1 MKRYFLVAYIGLCLL
16 ALPGCKKDEPDQP
29 KEEQKQEQG
38 QEKPLPTSFSKNH
51 LIEEFTGQG
60 CGYCPYGMDC
70 IHDFTAEESRWIVV
84 LHHYG
89 YSPDHFSVDGC
100 KTITSMLK
108 VTGAP
113 SMTVNRQSTNYGNG
127 NSVVFHPGYLPYT
140 DKGQFIDTT
149 YASVEINNTYNTA
162 NRQLDIEVSGIVGTD
177 EHPDLY
183 LTVLVKESGMIDTQ
197 QDFYKTFEGWEQF
210 RHTNA
215 VRAYATAS
223 TGDSVTIT
231 DHRYKAHYTVT
242 LNTDWVPE
250 NCMVVAFLSEGF
262 QPVVQ
267 ANQQP
272 VGNGSKGGADI
283 LHGGIKAV
291 EVPDYYPEPSATA
304 SAADYSGKESQDLNF
319 AQAYYTPY
327 PTDGFNYWTL
337 LAYNSS
343 TKVTVKRIKS
353 LPCAWINLFT
363 ALDEKTLAPGSY
375 PINGSMQPGTV
386 YAGYRDDENA
396 ECGGSGFYYVQ
407 QSYFLQNQLVPTAT
421 WLIVDGT
428 LTIEEEGW
436 SLEGHTRNGSQIL
449 LSGTTAIQNLGK
461 AQSAPKH
468 ILKK

>member
-1 MKRYFLVAYIGLCLL
+1 MKRYFLVACVGLCLL

-29 KEEQKQEQG
+29 QEE
-38 QEKPLPTSFSKNH
+38 PLPTSFAKNQ

-70 IHDFTAEESRWIVV
+70 IHDFTAEESQWIVV

-89 YSPDHFSVDGC
+89 FSPDHFSVDGS
-100 KTITSMLK
+100 KTITNMLK
-108 VTGAP
+108 VSGAP
-113 SMTVNRQSTNYGNG
+113 SMTVNRQTTNYGNG

-140 DKGQFIDTT
+140 EKGQFDETT
-149 YASVEINNTYNTA
+149 YASVEINNSYYAA
-162 NRQLDIEVSGIVGTD
+162 NRQLEIEVSGIIGKD
-177 EHPDLY
+177 DHPDLY
-183 LTVLVKESGMIDTQ
+183 LTVLLKESGMIDSQ
-197 QDFYKTFEGWEQF
+197 QDYYKTFEGWEQF

-223 TGDSVTIT
+223 TGDAVTVT

-242 LNTDWVPE
+242 LNSNWIPE

-267 ANQQP
+267 VNQQP
-272 VGNGSKGGADI
+272 VVRESKGGADI

-304 SAADYSGKESQDLNF
+304 SAANYSGEEIQVLDYAEAS
-319 AQAYYTPY
+319 YTPY
-327 PTDGFNYWTL
+327 PDYGFNYWTL
-337 LAYNSS
+337 LAYNSN
-343 TKVTVKRIKS
+343 TPVTVDRVKS

-363 ALDEKTLAPGSY
+363 TLDEKTPAPGSY
-375 PINGSMQPGTV
+375 AINGTMQPGTV
-386 YAGYRDDENA
+386 YAGYRDDEQV

-407 QSYFLQNQLVPTAT
+407 QSYFKQNQLVPTAS

-428 LTIEEEGW
+428 LTIEAEGW
-436 SLEGHTRNGSQIL
+436 SLEGHTLNGSQIR
-449 LSGTTAIQNLGK
+449 LSGTSAIQNKGK

>member
-1 MKRYFLVAYIGLCLL
+1 MKRYFLVACIGLCLL
-16 ALPGCKKDEPDQP
+16 ALSGCKKDEPDQP
-29 KEEQKQEQG
+29 KEET
-38 QEKPLPTSFSKNH
+38 LPTSFAKNQ

-70 IHDFTAEESRWIVV
+70 IHDFTAEESQWIVV

-89 YSPDHFSVDGC
+89 FSPDHFSVAGS
-100 KTITSMLK
+100 KTITTKLK
-108 VTGAP
+108 VSGAP
-113 SMTVNRQSTNYGNG
+113 SMTVNRQKTNYGNG
-127 NSVVFHPGYLPYT
+127 NTTVFHPGYLPYT
-140 DKGQFIDTT
+140 DKGQFEQTT
-149 YASVEINNTYNTA
+149 YASVEINNNYYAA
-162 NRQLDIEVSGIVGTD
+162 NRQLEIEVSGIVGKD
-177 EHPDLY
+177 DHPDLY

-197 QDFYKTFEGWEQF
+197 QDYYKTFEGWEQF

-223 TGDSVTIT
+223 TGDAVTVT
-231 DHRYKAHYTVT
+231 DHRYKARYTVT
-242 LNTDWVPE
+242 LNPDWVPE

-272 VGNGSKGGADI
+272 VVSESKGGADI

-304 SAADYSGKESQDLNF
+304 SAADYSGLDTQVLDYAEAS
-319 AQAYYTPY
+319 YTPY
-327 PTDGFNYWTL
+327 SDYGFNYWTL

-343 TKVTVKRIKS
+343 AIVTVDRVKS

-363 ALDEKTLAPGSY
+363 ALDEKTLSPGSY
-375 PINGSMQPGTV
+375 AINGTMQPGTV
-386 YAGYRDDENA
+386 YAGYRDDEHV
-396 ECGGSGFYYVQ
+396 ECAGSGFYYVQ
-407 QSYFLQNQLVPTAT
+407 QSYFKQNQLVPTAS

-436 SLEGHTRNGSQIL
+436 SLEGHTLNGSQIQ
-449 LSGTTAIQNLGK
+449 LSGTTAIQNKGK